1 MNEFWYLTS
10 VIAVLAGVTFFTR
23 VLPFVLLYKV
33 ADHPLLTHLGRFLPA
48 MVMVLLVVYSFKN
61 DAAISLEFA
70 PEVGCLLL
78 VAALHL
84 AFRQSL
90 LSIVGGT
97 AVYMV
102 LVQMGLG

>member
-1 MNEFWYLTS
+1 MNESWYLTS

-33 ADHPLLTHLGRFLPA
+33 ADHPLLTYLGRFLPA

-61 DAAISLEFA
+61 DASISLEFA
-70 PEVGCLLL
+70 PEMGCLLL

>member
-1 MNEFWYLTS
+1 MNEFWYLSS

-33 ADHPLLTHLGRFLPA
+33 ADHPLLTYLGRFLPA

-61 DAAISLEFA
+61 DAAISLESA
-70 PEVGCLLL
+70 PELGCLLL

-97 AVYMV
+97 AVYMM
-102 LVQMGLG
+102 LVQMGVG

>member
-10 VIAVLAGVTFFTR
+10 VIAALAGVTFFTR

-33 ADHPLLTHLGRFLPA
+33 AGHPLLTHLGRFLPA

-70 PEVGCLLL
+70 PEMGCLLL

-84 AFRQSL
+84 VFRQSL

-102 LVQMGLG
+102 LVQIGLG